1 MNRLLIL
8 IVSLVFVQFGWSQQ
22 SLSLTEAI
30 MEGLQNVASWS
41 MLTMTFKLRVNAV
54 GNNCHWFTTNQC

>member
-8 IVSLVFVQFGWSQQ
+8 IVSLMFVPFGWSQQ

-30 MEGLQNVASWS
+30 MEGLQNNRI
-41 MLTMTFKLRVNAV
+41 MLNAD
-54 GNNCHWFTTNQC
+54 